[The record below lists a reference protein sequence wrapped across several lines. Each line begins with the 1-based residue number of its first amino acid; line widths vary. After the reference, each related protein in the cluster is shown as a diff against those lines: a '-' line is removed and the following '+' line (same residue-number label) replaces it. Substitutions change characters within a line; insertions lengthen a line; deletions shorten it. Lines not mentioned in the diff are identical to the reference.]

1 MLQSVRTEGANMNI
15 DEAVEEVEILG
26 SYYGNDFNGEPTKE
40 KRAIETVL
48 RELDYLKERL
58 HKADGMANEI
68 NILTRENRQ
77 QAQELDAYREM
88 CGKADSI
95 RFPLDDEGH
104 YTTINRYHNN
114 PSRSYFNKWAAPD
127 DVSYHRETALEAFNA
142 IQRERATVVSK

>member
-77 QAQELDAYREM
+77 QAQELAAAREVSVKVREAF
-88 CGKADSI
+88 GWIITYADEHEE
-95 RFPLDDEGH
+95 PGH
-104 YTTINRYHNN
+104 ECVLCLISAT
-114 PSRSYFNKWAAPD
+114 AED
-127 DVSYHRETALEAFNA
+127 ALEAFNA